1 MCFMNKHNDKTN
13 DIMVIIIIIQRNTRK
28 LDWVDCGNS

>member
-1 MCFMNKHNDKTN
+1 MNKHNDKSN
-13 DIMVIIIIIQRNTRK
+13 DIMVIIIIIIIQRNTRK